1 MAPKLSTPLAG
12 LLSDLLDL
20 LFPPR
25 RICPLC
31 GAAGREGEICP
42 RCREMLA
49 GYRRRT
55 ACARCGRFLPPPVFG
70 TVRAA
75 PAVDR
80 EPPVCS
86 DCRAGVFPFAAAR
99 AAGPYE
105 GLLRDAVHRLKYHRR
120 RSLARPLGGLLAA
133 AAAELLRAGRPAGTA
148 APPLSP
154 APAGTPFGLGGPL
167 LVPVPMSARRLR
179 ERGFNH
185 AELLAREAGGVLGLP
200 VAPVLLKTKETP
212 PQVGLSGA
220 VRRVNLAGAFAL
232 ADRAAVAGRSVLL
245 IDDVLTTGSTAAG
258 CARALLDGGAAGVW
272 VAVVAAGRGSVFP

>member
-12 LLSDLLDL
+12 LFSDLLDL

-55 ACARCGRFLPPPVFG
+55 ACVRCGRFLPPSVG
-70 TVRAA
+70 AA
-75 PAVDR
+75 VCAAGRGPAI
-80 EPPVCS
+80 CS
-86 DCRAGVFPFAAAR
+86 DCRSGIFPFAAAR

-105 GLLRDAVHRLKYHRR
+105 GLLREVVHRLKYHRR

-154 APAGTPFGLGGPL
+154 VEVRTPFGRGGPL
-167 LVPVPMSARRLR
+167 LVPVPVSARRLR

-220 VRRVNLAGAFAL
+220 VRRVNLAGVFAL
-232 ADRAAVAGRSVLL
+232 ADRGAVAGRPVLL

-272 VAVVAAGRGSVFP
+272 VAVVAAGRGNLFP